1 MKIHQKHLSTR
12 FKLFINSLVK
22 NCILLLIPLL
32 AIAPYSIYRSIHD
45 NSQAFGKNISL
56 TLEQFNSSFDE
67 LLSHADNATSFFSMN
82 PRVTLQLK
90 KSFREPS
97 ISLESQRNVMNLSL
111 YFQNLL
117 YTNEYLSNIYI
128 YYKNDNHRI
137 YRPSGSALYAM
148 DADAEN
154 ALLDAMENAPDQN
167 TWFLLQEK
175 KFSYSDTS
183 AKTLYLLRKLYT
195 PGAASFSGLL
205 ILEYDMDH
213 ILQELD
219 KLMQYPGQLYYIFD
233 SSSQP
238 VGTNFVSIQKENGL
252 PGIPEASEGT
262 VPMDASNVSPKGVPL
277 TASEISDEIAP
288 EISLLLS
295 SHTSDTLEEASLQR
309 TSALSFNGQKY
320 LWAFSSSQRT
330 DGFQYLCLVPYS
342 QLYQSSMNLA
352 RIYILLT
359 CFSMLLAFCFA
370 WLKTNQEYKYLN
382 TILDLLSSPEH
393 ASQIS
398 LPRSMPAG
406 NPLNY
411 ITYNLV
417 HLFLEQDYLKIQ
429 ASESASKM
437 QLYKLQMLQYQI
449 NPHFMHNTLNNIY
462 WESVKLTSSEN
473 SYSKMVHDLSSLMRY
488 SLGSPDE
495 DSTLMEEFEY
505 TRIYLDIM
513 KRRFPDKY
521 EVSYRPEEAF
531 LSFPI
536 KRMVLQPLVENA
548 IYHGIQP
555 KATVGT
561 IVIGAK
567 KLQSHIAVYVFDN
580 GEGMS
585 QEKLRQLKEAM
596 NQDLISSVNVGLKNT
611 NFRLKYAYG
620 DSAGIRIKSLE
631 RRYTLVYFFIPL
643 SEDADL

>member
-183 AKTLYLLRKLYT
+183 ARSLYLLRKLYT

-205 ILEYDMDH
+205 ILEYDLDH

-238 VGTNFVSIQKENGL
+238 VGTNFDSGQKENGL
-252 PGIPEASEGT
+252 PGIPEASE
-262 VPMDASNVSPKGVPL
+262 
-277 TASEISDEIAP
+277 
-288 EISLLLS
+288 
-295 SHTSDTLEEASLQR
+295 EASLQR
-309 TSALSFNGQKY
+309 SSALSFNGQKY

-473 SYSKMVHDLSSLMRY
+473 SCSKMVHDLSSLMRY

-561 IVIGAK
+561 IVIGTK
-567 KLQSHIAVYVFDN
+567 KLQKHIAVYVFDN
-580 GEGMS
+580 GAGMS

-620 DSAGIRIKSLE
+620 DAAGIRIKSLE
-631 RRYTLVYFFIPL
+631 GRYTLVYFFIPL
-643 SEDADL
+643 S